1 MRASRPCLSASRP
14 LLSVFPTTGRAQPE
28 SSFNTNGSAPPY
40 DLMKRLGGLT
50 EEDAWLAPN
59 PGGAASWGLGY
70 YPAGVKGVRLSAAA
84 SWHRLFPS
92 ASQRRGAEQ
101 VGGSGSAA
109 MYVLS
114 TEEWFGAT
122 W

>member
-1 MRASRPCLSASRP
+1 MSTPLRATVLVCFSAASQR
-14 LLSVFPTTGRAQPE
+14 LFSTTGRAQPE

-40 DLMKRLGGLT
+40 NLMKRFGGLT
-50 EEDAWLAPN
+50 EDDAWLAPN

-70 YPAGVKGVRLSAAA
+70 YPAGVKGV
-84 SWHRLFPS
+84 
-92 ASQRRGAEQ
+92 
-101 VGGSGSAA
+101 GGSGSAA

>member
-1 MRASRPCLSASRP
+1 MSTPLSATVPSRP
-14 LLSVFPTTGRAQPE
+14 LLSAFPTTGRAQPE

-84 SWHRLFPS
+84 PRSGPKS
-92 ASQRRGAEQ
+92 A
-101 VGGSGSAA
+101 
-109 MYVLS
+109 
-114 TEEWFGAT
+114 W
-122 W
+122 WC

>member
-1 MRASRPCLSASRP
+1 MRTSQRDRSLSASRP
-14 LLSVFPTTGRAQPE
+14 LLSAFSTTGRAQPE

-40 DLMKRLGGLT
+40 DLMKRFGGLT

-84 SWHRLFPS
+84 PL
-92 ASQRRGAEQ
+92 GAAFS
-101 VGGSGSAA
+101 VRFSSVV
-109 MYVLS
+109 VLCI
-114 TEEWFGAT
+114 FQ
-122 W
+122 